1 MFQTLNVCKPEEFE
15 QFITSLKT
23 DLPATFRITGSK
35 CVANKM
41 LEIVETQLIKDC
53 VDVGPNQTDSDE
65 KPPNIFP
72 LLWYI
77 HLN

>member
-15 QFITSLKT
+15 HFLTSLKT

-41 LEIVETQLIKDC
+41 LQIVENQLIKEC
-53 VDVGPNQTDSDE
+53 VDVAQADSVTE
-65 KPPNIFP
+65 EPPSIFP
-72 LLWYI
+72 IPW
-77 HLN
+77 

>member
-1 MFQTLNVCKPEEFE
+1 MCNLEEFD

-41 LEIVETQLIKDC
+41 LQIVENQLIKDC
-53 VDVGPNQTDSDE
+53 VDMDQADSVTE
-65 KPPNIFP
+65 SAPRIFP
-72 LLWYI
+72 LPWYDNI
-77 HLN
+77 FLL